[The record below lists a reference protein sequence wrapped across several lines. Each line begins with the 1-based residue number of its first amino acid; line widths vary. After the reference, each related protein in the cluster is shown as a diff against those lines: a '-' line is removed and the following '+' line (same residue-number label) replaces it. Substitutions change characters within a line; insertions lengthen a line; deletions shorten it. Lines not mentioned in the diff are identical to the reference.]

1 MEKQETMTYQKAFAG
16 GVVKKGDYFSVQ
28 YPDGRNVLFR
38 LVKREGKY
46 VMWGM
51 TTTKQIYLEGKKGY
65 DNFLTWADAKVRE
78 EYSSEDTFE
87 EVHALGLSDKDY
99 EIHSQEEF
107 RRILDEAEKMC
118 GSPEDA
124 NMYYALASR
133 CVNVASIYAYFGV
146 LRVYSGDVGAY
157 SLYYSNGYSYSYP
170 FAVRPEATPKSTLLL
185 KLARCNG
192 SKEKPWICLNS
203 QEDVQEVNTSNDDTA
218 GEDMA
223 DMSKAELVYLIQEG
237 QELIQKQ
244 CAWLTKL
251 EKYAQNLK

>member
-1 MEKQETMTYQKAFAG
+1 M
-16 GVVKKGDYFSVQ
+16 
-28 YPDGRNVLFR
+28 
-38 LVKREGKY
+38 
-46 VMWGM
+46 
-51 TTTKQIYLEGKKGY
+51 
-65 DNFLTWADAKVRE
+65 
-78 EYSSEDTFE
+78 
-87 EVHALGLSDKDY
+87 
-99 EIHSQEEF
+99 
-107 RRILDEAEKMC
+107 
-118 GSPEDA
+118 
-124 NMYYALASR
+124 
-133 CVNVASIYAYFGV
+133 
-146 LRVYSGDVGAY
+146 
-157 SLYYSNGYSYSYP
+157 
-170 FAVRPEATPKSTLLL
+170 RPEATPKSTLLL

>member
-51 TTTKQIYLEGKKGY
+51 TTTEQIYLEGKKGY

-107 RRILDEAEKMC
+107 RRILDEAEEMC
-118 GSPEDA
+118 GSSEDT

-133 CVNVASIYAYFGV
+133 CVSLSGSGAYFSV
-146 LRVYSGDVGAY
+146 FFVYSDCVIGNL
-157 SLYYSNGYSYSYP
+157 LYRSDGHTWSYTY
-170 FAVRPEATPKSTLLL
+170 AVRPEATPKSTLLL

-223 DMSKAELVYLIQEG
+223 DMSKAELLRLIQGVRE
-237 QELIQKQ
+237 QLE
-244 CAWLTKL
+244 KL

>member
-1 MEKQETMTYQKAFAG
+1 MEKQETMTYQKALAG

-38 LVKREGKY
+38 LVKREGRY

-51 TTTKQIYLEGKKGY
+51 TTTKQIYLEGKEGY

-87 EVHALGLSDKDY
+87 EVHALGLSKKDY
-99 EIHSQEEF
+99 EIHSQKEF

-118 GSPEDA
+118 GSPEDVD
-124 NMYYALASR
+124 MYYVLASR
-133 CVNVASIYAYFGV
+133 CVYLKSSYAYFGV
-146 LRVYSGDVGAY
+146 LVVDGGYVLGNWLYNSYGDTNSP
-157 SLYYSNGYSYSYP
+157 SL
-170 FAVRPEATPKSTLLL
+170 AVRPEVTPKSTLLL
-185 KLARCNG
+185 KLAGCNG
-192 SKEKPWICLNS
+192 SRENPWICLNR
-203 QEDVQEVNTSNDDTA
+203 QEDVQEVNTSNDDTE

-223 DMSKAELVYLIQEG
+223 DMSKAELVHLIQEG

-244 CAWLTKL
+244 CAWLAKL
-251 EKYAQNLK
+251 EKYAQN

>member
-1 MEKQETMTYQKAFAG
+1 MEKQETMTYQKALAG

-38 LVKREGKY
+38 LVKREGRY

-51 TTTKQIYLEGKKGY
+51 TTTEQIYLEGKKGY

-107 RRILDEAEKMC
+107 RRILDEAEEMC

-124 NMYYALASR
+124 NMCYALASR
-133 CVNVASIYAYFGV
+133 CVYLSSSHAGFRVFYV
-146 LRVYSGDVGAY
+146 LG
-157 SLYYSNGYSYSYP
+157 GYMGYDWLCNSYGSTSSSSR
-170 FAVRPEATPKSTLLL
+170 AVRPEATPKSTLLL
-185 KLARCNG
+185 KRVGCNG

-223 DMSKAELVYLIQEG
+223 DMSKAELLRLIQGVRE
-237 QELIQKQ
+237 QLE
-244 CAWLTKL
+244 KL

>member
-1 MEKQETMTYQKAFAG
+1 MEKQETMTYQKALAG

-51 TTTKQIYLEGKKGY
+51 TTTEQIYLEGKKGY

-107 RRILDEAEKMC
+107 RRILDEAEEMC
-118 GSPEDA
+118 GSSEDT

-133 CVNVASIYAYFGV
+133 CVGIYGSYAWFYVFLV
-146 LRVYSGDVGAY
+146 LSGDVNAY
-157 SLYYSNGYSYSYP
+157 DLYNSYGSTGSGT
-170 FAVRPEATPKSTLLL
+170 FAVRSEATPKSTLLL
-185 KLARCNG
+185 KRAGCNG

-223 DMSKAELVYLIQEG
+223 DMSKAELLRLIQGVRE
-237 QELIQKQ
+237 QLE
-244 CAWLTKL
+244 KL